1 MIEVTQK
8 DLSVKNPEIDSNIVT
23 DVTEYT
29 ETDAGTEV
37 TEVIDGEA
45 PADPFDPETLRLSQ
59 DFGEN
64 FGVKKLTTT
73 VPVRKPTKESFVRT
87 HADESY
93 RLETR
98 ILELK
103 DERENYLVDPSLW
116 GHLSGESTFGPRL
129 LQTSM
134 TRQGV
139 LFLWP
144 IRLPGIDGKV
154 DSWNQS
160 AMEAAALAQ
169 GKWIRLSANMQLGGY
184 DVFQATGVLPDPE
197 WPALTLGEILR
208 LAFKDHRI
216 DSIDHPVLRKLRGE
230 I

>member
-1 MIEVTQK
+1 MIEAIHVDT
-8 DLSVKNPEIDSNIVT
+8 LLEENEIDDSNIVT
-23 DVTEYT
+23 EI
-29 ETDAGTEV
+29 
-37 TEVIDGEA
+37 IDGEA

-64 FGVKKLTTT
+64 FGVKKMIIT
-73 VPVRKPTKESFVRT
+73 VPVRKPTKEWFVQT
-87 HADESY
+87 HPDESY